1 MAGLILKNKSMALYL
16 VLVICSFGLCFVST
30 HAELQRF
37 GQPAKTEGTLS
48 FLVLGDWGRKGAF
61 NQSEVAVQVLPASL
75 LFVIYFM
82 FPCVRE
88 NHATCN

>member
-1 MAGLILKNKSMALYL
+1 
-16 VLVICSFGLCFVST
+16 
-30 HAELQRF
+30 
-37 GQPAKTEGTLS
+37 
-48 FLVLGDWGRKGAF
+48 LVLGDWGRKGAF

-88 NHATCN
+88 SHATCN